1 MLYNSYIF
9 ILAYLPIVLIGWYVL
24 NRFKAYNTALGWLV
38 LSSLFFYGYFNWSYL
53 PIIIVSVIANYV
65 LSVFIRPDTKH
76 GLNNKVRKVLL
87 ILGLSGNI
95 GMLFYYKYFD
105 FFAQNINALF
115 KTNFSMLNLLLP
127 LGISFFTFQQ
137 ISYIVDSYKGKQS
150 KCSIL
155 EYSVFV
161 TYFPQLIAG
170 PIVLHSEVIPQ
181 FQNIEN
187 RRFNSDNFA
196 KGLCAFSIGL
206 AKKVLVADT
215 FAKAADYGFSHI
227 EGLGTV
233 NALIVMLSYTF
244 QIYFD
249 FSGYCDMAT
258 GIGKFFNIDLP
269 MNFNSP
275 YKAVTITDFWKRWHM
290 TMTRF
295 FTTYIYIPLGGSRKG
310 KIRTY
315 INVMIVFLVSGLW
328 HGANWTFIL
337 WGGVH
342 GIANVLTRMFKE
354 RIDKWHM
361 AFSWLLT
368 FAFVNVT
375 WVIFRADSI
384 ASAVRFFKEII
395 WLNITPLLSDIKSA
409 FILPEFKYILE
420 QIGKGGYTYLLWA
433 VFIVAALWVCLQA
446 RNTNERLDDFKPTVV
461 NAGICAFVLVWG
473 IISLSGISTFLYWN
487 F

>member
-9 ILAYLPIVLIGWYVL
+9 IFAYLPIVLIGWYAL
-24 NRFKAYNTALGWLV
+24 NRLKVFNAALGWLV
-38 LSSLFFYGYFNWSYL
+38 ISSLFFYGYFNWSYL
-53 PIIIVSVIANYV
+53 PIIIISVIVNYT
-65 LSVFIRPDTKH
+65 LSMFIRPDKVQI
-76 GLNNKVRKVLL
+76 NNKIRKLLL
-87 ILGLSGNI
+87 ISGLLGNI
-95 GMLFYYKYFD
+95 GILFYYKYFD
-105 FFAQNINALF
+105 FFAKNINVLF
-115 KTNFSMLNLLLP
+115 KTDLTMLNLLLP

-137 ISYIVDSYKGKQS
+137 ISYIVDSYKGNQN

-181 FQNIEN
+181 FQNIKN
-187 RRFNSDNFA
+187 RSFNSDNFA

-227 EGLGTV
+227 EGLGTI

-249 FSGYCDMAT
+249 FSGYCDMAIA
-258 GIGKFFNIDLP
+258 IGKFFNIDLP

-275 YKAVTITDFWKRWHM
+275 YKAVTITDFWKRWHI

-295 FTTYIYIPLGGSRKG
+295 FTTYVYIPLGGSRKG

-315 INVMIVFLVSGLW
+315 INLMIIFLVSGLW

-342 GIANVLTRMFKE
+342 GIANVLTKMFKE
-354 RIDKWHM
+354 RIDKWAT
-361 AFSWLLT
+361 AFSWLCT
-368 FAFVNVT
+368 FVFVNVT
-375 WVIFRADSI
+375 WVIFRADNISH
-384 ASAVRFFKEII
+384 AVKFFKEITS
-395 WLNITPLLSDIKSA
+395 LKITPVLSDIKAA
-409 FILPEFKYILE
+409 FVFPEFKFILK
-420 QIGKGGYTYLLWA
+420 QIIGKSGYNYYYVLFLVSA
-433 VFIVAALWVCLQA
+433 LFICLQVK
-446 RNTNERLDDFKPTVV
+446 NTNERLDNFKPTII
-461 NAGICAFVLVWG
+461 NAGIFAVALVWG
-473 IISLSGISTFLYWN
+473 IISLSGMSTFLYWN

>member
-9 ILAYLPIVLIGWYVL
+9 IFAYLPIVLIGWYTL
-24 NRFKAYNTALGWLV
+24 NRLKVYNAALWWLV
-38 LSSLFFYGYFNWSYL
+38 ISSLFFYGYFNWSYL
-53 PIIIVSVIANYV
+53 PIIIISVIVNYV
-65 LSVFIRPDTKH
+65 LSMFIRPDGKYS
-76 GLNNKVRKVLL
+76 LDNKIRKLLL
-87 ILGLSGNI
+87 ISGLLGNI
-95 GMLFYYKYFD
+95 AVLFYYKYFD
-105 FFAQNINALF
+105 FFVQNINALF
-115 KTNFSMLNLLLP
+115 KTDFAMLNLLLP

-150 KCSIL
+150 NCSIL
-155 EYSVFV
+155 EYSLFV

-181 FQNIEN
+181 FQNIKN
-187 RRFNSDNFA
+187 RSFSSDNFA

-275 YKAVTITDFWKRWHM
+275 YKAITITDFWKRWHM

-295 FTTYIYIPLGGSRKG
+295 FTTYVYIPLGGSRKG

-337 WGGVH
+337 WGG
-342 GIANVLTRMFKE
+342 GAWDSKCAYQNV
-354 RIDKWHM
+354 
-361 AFSWLLT
+361 
-368 FAFVNVT
+368 
-375 WVIFRADSI
+375 
-384 ASAVRFFKEII
+384 
-395 WLNITPLLSDIKSA
+395 
-409 FILPEFKYILE
+409 
-420 QIGKGGYTYLLWA
+420 
-433 VFIVAALWVCLQA
+433 
-446 RNTNERLDDFKPTVV
+446 
-461 NAGICAFVLVWG
+461 
-473 IISLSGISTFLYWN
+473 
-487 F
+487 